1 MWTVYILQSQINN
14 SYYIGCTAD
23 LTRRIQEHNSGH
35 TTYTKNLKPFTISF
49 SQEYSSLKTARKVE
63 AWLKALHNKNIVEQI
78 ILDGKILKKF

>member
-14 SYYIGCTAD
+14 SYYIGCTSN

-35 TTYTKNLKPFTISF
+35 TTYTKNLKPFTIVF

-63 AWLKALHNKNIVEQI
+63 TWLKSLHSKNIIDQI
-78 ILDGKILKKF
+78 IIDGEIHKKF